1 MLDSQTI
8 ATVKSTI
15 PLLAAT
21 GPKLT
26 AHFYDRMFEH
36 NPELKHIFNMSNQF
50 NGDQREALFNAIC
63 TYAANLENLAAL
75 LPAVE
80 RIAQKHTSLN
90 IKPEHYSVV
99 GHHLISTLD
108 EMFSPGQEVLD
119 AWAKAYGVLADVFI
133 TRENQIYQQG
143 ENSTGGWRTLRR
155 FRIIKK
161 EMQSEVICSFV
172 LAPEDGGRVL
182 DFKPGQYL
190 GIYIEDERLE
200 YQEIRQYS
208 LTAAPNGKT
217 YRIAVK
223 REEQGT
229 VSNYMHRELSEGDS
243 VRIAPPRGDFFLDI
257 TPDTPVALISAGVG
271 QTPMLSMLNTLHNQQ
286 HPAPVHWLHAAE
298 NGRVHAFADE
308 VAAISDNMPNL
319 SRHVWYREPTAQDNH
334 EEDYH
339 SKGLMD
345 LSSHQWLAADP
356 NLHYYFCGPLA
367 FMQFAGRQLLAQ
379 GVAAERI
386 HYECFG
392 PHKVI

>member
-8 ATVKSTI
+8 AIVKSTI
-15 PLLAAT
+15 PVLAAT

-26 AHFYDRMFEH
+26 AHFYDRMFKH

-63 TYAANLENLAAL
+63 AYAANIDNLAAL

-80 RIAQKHTSLN
+80 RIANKHASLN
-90 IKPEHYSVV
+90 IQPEHYPIV

-108 EMFSPGQEVLD
+108 ELLSPGQEVLD
-119 AWAKAYGVLADVFI
+119 AWGKAYGVLADVFI
-133 TRENQIYQQG
+133 QREKQIYQQS
-143 ENSTGGWRTLRR
+143 ESATGGWRNLRR

-190 GIYIEDERLE
+190 GIYIEDESLE

-229 VSNYMHRELSEGDS
+229 VSNYLHGKLNEGDS
-243 VRIAPPRGDFFLDI
+243 VRIAPPRGDFFLDVS
-257 TPDTPVALISAGVG
+257 PQTPVAL
-271 QTPMLSMLNTLHNQQ
+271 H
-286 HPAPVHWLHAAE
+286 
-298 NGRVHAFADE
+298 
-308 VAAISDNMPNL
+308 L
-319 SRHVWYREPTAQDNH
+319 SRCRPNAHVKYA
-334 EEDYH
+334 
-339 SKGLMD
+339 
-345 LSSHQWLAADP
+345 
-356 NLHYYFCGPLA
+356 
-367 FMQFAGRQLLAQ
+367 
-379 GVAAERI
+379 
-386 HYECFG
+386 
-392 PHKVI
+392 